1 MSKYVV
7 LFLFCCG
14 LALGVFPGERY
25 WIFANVGRMAFIDS
39 ELAKRGQEGKSA
51 RAETGPT
58 STSTTTSTSARQPA
72 EGHGEK
78 ERAKEPDM
86 QRQPATLG
94 RLLEIDLGDEARDR
108 NVEMTNQAR
117 RRMDG
122 EVIEED
128 QAPKGK
134 VKLGRDG
141 KPWRPRKRRG
151 SEDIKR
157 DKMVEDILRENRCE
171 SSHRSRSISYA
182 DLYPRSGYLRR
193 ATRRTSDGQR
203 RPGGRR
209 YHRGG
214 LQEGVHGCGLAEAE
228 EEGRPGATASSRAR
242 REEGGGAQGP
252 EAGREQECAG
262 GDARD
267 VAEEPSQEVDE
278 EEVEV
283 YCLWL
288 PTCYIILY
296 FPLDMLQYGTT

>member
-1 MSKYVV
+1 MSRCDFV
-7 LFLFCCG
+7 LLLLFCCCG
-14 LALGVFPGERY
+14 LALGVFPGERD

-39 ELAKRGQEGKSA
+39 ELAKRGQEGRSA

-58 STSTTTSTSARQPA
+58 STSTTTSTSARQPV
-72 EGHGEK
+72 EGHREK

-171 SSHRSRSISYA
+171 STLRVPALIPVSYHMLMCIRAVDIYDELPAEPATVNDDQAADDIIAEAFRKEFMDAVSQRQRKKAVPAQPPARGPGGKREEELKGPKLGGSRSA
-182 DLYPRSGYLRR
+182 R
-193 ATRRTSDGQR
+193 A
-203 RPGGRR
+203 
-209 YHRGG
+209 
-214 LQEGVHGCGLAEAE
+214 AM
-228 EEGRPGATASSRAR
+228 
-242 REEGGGAQGP
+242 RETLLK
-252 EAGREQECAG
+252 
-262 GDARD
+262 
-267 VAEEPSQEVDE
+267 SQAKK
-278 EEVEV
+278 
-283 YCLWL
+283 
-288 PTCYIILY
+288 
-296 FPLDMLQYGTT
+296 